1 MNEMD
6 NLIKNLILDIQIL
19 KQRVQVLEENS
30 HAKRDFIVCDKCNYK
45 IKQYEGTD

>member
-19 KQRVQVLEENS
+19 KQRVQVLEEIS
-30 HAKRDFIVCDKCNYK
+30 HPKCERC
-45 IKQYEGTD
+45 KQQVKEK

>member
-30 HAKRDFIVCDKCNYK
+30 HVKSDFIVCDKC
-45 IKQYEGTD
+45 KQQVKEK